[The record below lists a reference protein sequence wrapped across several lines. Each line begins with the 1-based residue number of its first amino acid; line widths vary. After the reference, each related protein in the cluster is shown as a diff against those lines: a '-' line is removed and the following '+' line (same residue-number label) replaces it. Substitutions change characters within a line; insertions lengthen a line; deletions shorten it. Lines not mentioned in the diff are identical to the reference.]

1 MNKKLTLFLILT
13 LVSSNTFS
21 KSHKKKMYSEEQ
33 CLVSAIIYE
42 AGGEGIKGMKSVMQV
57 IRNRARIRELS
68 VCQVVFEPKQF
79 SWVGKKK
86 IVKKLTEE
94 NLELLSILEEMP
106 DLFGKNSDKIEYFH
120 STKIKPKWAKTLN
133 YVGKIGKH
141 RFYKRK

>member
-1 MNKKLTLFLILT
+1 
-13 LVSSNTFS
+13 
-21 KSHKKKMYSEEQ
+21 MYSEEQ
-33 CLVSAIIYE
+33 CLVSAIVYE

-57 IRNRARIRELS
+57 IRNRARIRKLS

-94 NLELLSILEEMP
+94 NLELLSIVEEMP

-120 STKIKPKWAKTLN
+120 STKINPKWTKTLS

-141 RFYKRK
+141 RFYKR